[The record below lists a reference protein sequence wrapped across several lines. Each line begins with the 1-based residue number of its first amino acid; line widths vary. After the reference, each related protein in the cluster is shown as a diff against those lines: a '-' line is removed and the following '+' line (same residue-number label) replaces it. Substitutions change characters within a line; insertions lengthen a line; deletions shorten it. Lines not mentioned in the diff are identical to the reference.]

1 MVLSSVFLTP
11 LCSSVNSGST
21 RVWSLMSFC
30 RALAAHM
37 RTARVG
43 SFSALMKVVCSW
55 GRNGFNM
62 APTWNM
68 KHVYHTGH
76 KRCTLLQVIK
86 KEDGKIQPKNLFIH
100 AKIPLLV
107 TSLHC
112 CLISLRTHCRPT
124 PCCYAILN
132 LPSWAVVR
140 IVTTPWS
147 RKHKSD

>member
-1 MVLSSVFLTP
+1 MLYLMVLSSVFLTP

-62 APTWNM
+62 APTWKM

-76 KRCTLLQVIK
+76 KRCTLPQLIK
-86 KEDGKIQPKNLFIH
+86 KEVSTIYQRKCFFTPKYLY
-100 AKIPLLV
+100 
-107 TSLHC
+107 
-112 CLISLRTHCRPT
+112 SLRVCTVVNHLADSLQTYTLLLCNIKPT
-124 PCCYAILN
+124 LLGSWLN
-132 LPSWAVVR
+132 
-140 IVTTPWS
+140 
-147 RKHKSD
+147 SDHALEP